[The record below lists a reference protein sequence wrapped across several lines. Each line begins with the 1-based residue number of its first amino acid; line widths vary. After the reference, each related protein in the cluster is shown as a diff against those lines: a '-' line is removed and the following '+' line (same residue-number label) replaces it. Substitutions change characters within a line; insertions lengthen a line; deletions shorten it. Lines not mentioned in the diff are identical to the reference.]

1 MTAECGLSLSSCD
14 FKLLI
19 KIYFINFI
27 SEAIKPVERATIFRT
42 EHQKMGLQAE
52 DLAFD
57 SGLQCD
63 MCSESVNYGEDYIAH
78 LKIVHSIN
86 KNFNFFLNKAKE
98 TIKGGQKRKADV
110 ITLSDEEEEEI
121 SNGPDGSNTPQIDED
136 VKKRIETVVE
146 KTFQDMLDPIKKLL
160 EGKVTLETENLSIED
175 FDEDPGAADE
185 KIWEAFNKLKM
196 SINNLE
202 FPEEVLQSLNNPQRD
217 EPEDEETLQ
226 ETVQTKNRQ
235 SAKKDEKFKHPS
247 SNTQK
252 SAWPQRK
259 GSKMSPNLPDN
270 KSKPTTVTGG
280 SAKDSGKNSKPP
292 ASSQKTQA
300 RPGTARSIP
309 RKANAPASTAKVASP
324 AKSDMSARSGT
335 SSEASSPKTRATR
348 YCCPLKD
355 CTFSIDKAGL
365 LGGEAASHISKIHK
379 VTAEAMKTAPKGY
392 YKFKKVKAEAGA

>member
-1 MTAECGLSLSSCD
+1 
-14 FKLLI
+14 
-19 KIYFINFI
+19 
-27 SEAIKPVERATIFRT
+27 
-42 EHQKMGLQAE
+42 MGLQAE

-110 ITLSDEEEEEI
+110 ITLSDEEEEES
-121 SNGPDGSNTPQIDED
+121 SNGPDGSNTPQINEA

-146 KTFQDMLDPIKKLL
+146 KTIQDMLDPIKNLL
-160 EGKVTLETENLSIED
+160 EGKVPLETENLSTED
-175 FDEDPGAADE
+175 FDEDPAAADA
-185 KIWEAFNKLKM
+185 KIWEAFDKLKM

-202 FPEEVLQSLNNPQRD
+202 FPEEMLQALSNPQRD
-217 EPEDEETLQ
+217 EPEETLEETVP
-226 ETVQTKNRQ
+226 TR
-235 SAKKDEKFKHPS
+235 SRPPAKKDDKFKQPTATTTS
-247 SNTQK
+247 KPGQPPKKGARK
-252 SAWPQRK
+252 SQT
-259 GSKMSPNLPDN
+259 PDN
-270 KSKPTTVTGG
+270 KSQPTVAAGG
-280 SAKDSGKNSKPP
+280 NAKDSGKNSKPP
-292 ASSQKTQA
+292 ASSQKTPA
-300 RPGTARSIP
+300 KPGTARSMP
-309 RKANAPASTAKVASP
+309 RKASTPASIAKVASP
-324 AKSDMSARSGT
+324 AKSDKSARSGT

-365 LGGEAASHISKIHK
+365 LSGEAASHISKIHK
-379 VTAEAMKTAPKGY
+379 VTAGAMKTAPKGY

>member
-1 MTAECGLSLSSCD
+1 
-14 FKLLI
+14 
-19 KIYFINFI
+19 
-27 SEAIKPVERATIFRT
+27 
-42 EHQKMGLQAE
+42 MGLQAE

-110 ITLSDEEEEEI
+110 ITLSDEEEEENSDI
-121 SNGPDGSNTPQIDED
+121 PDGSNVPQIDEA
-136 VKKRIETVVE
+136 VKKRIQTVVE
-146 KTFQDMLDPIKKLL
+146 KTFQDMLDPIKNLL
-160 EGKVTLETENLSIED
+160 EGKVPLETENLSTED
-175 FDEDPGAADE
+175 FDEDPAAADE

-202 FPEEVLQSLNNPQRD
+202 FPEEMLQSLSNPQRD
-217 EPEDEETLQ
+217 EPEETLQ
-226 ETVQTKNRQ
+226 ETVPTRNRPP
-235 SAKKDEKFKHPS
+235 AKKDDKFKHPTAT
-247 SNTQK
+247 NTPKPAQPQK
-252 SAWPQRK
+252 KGARK
-259 GSKMSPNLPDN
+259 SQTPDN
-270 KSKPTTVTGG
+270 KTQPTVAAGA

-324 AKSDMSARSGT
+324 AKSDKSARSGT